1 VAGDPDVQDT
11 YRSAMTYAI
20 QIAGSDERLAE
31 LLKASV
37 RQVND
42 WAAGAEPITD
52 EVFLRAI
59 DVVVRASKDAIR
71 AARSRLDRL
80 KPD

>member
-1 VAGDPDVQDT
+1 MAGDPDVQDT
-11 YRSAMTYAI
+11 YRGAISYAI

-31 LLKASV
+31 LLKASAK
-37 RQVND
+37 QVND

-59 DVVVRASKDAIR
+59 DVVVQASKDAIR
-71 AARSRLDRL
+71 AARSRLDRP
-80 KPD
+80 KRD